1 MGFLAFFV
9 ALLDA
14 SGLGVRVVKIITSH
28 RVHRS
33 LNKMVTSLYVMLAI
47 CMKSE
52 GYGLRSRTR
61 LSCLKKGVFLLQ
73 EEHVL
78 VSRKA
83 CSSM

>member
-33 LNKMVTSLYVMLAI
+33 LNKMVLFLYFMCAI
-47 CMKSE
+47 YMKSE
-52 GYGLRSRTR
+52 GYSYRLRTR
-61 LSCLKKGVFLLQ
+61 LSCFKKGVFLLQ